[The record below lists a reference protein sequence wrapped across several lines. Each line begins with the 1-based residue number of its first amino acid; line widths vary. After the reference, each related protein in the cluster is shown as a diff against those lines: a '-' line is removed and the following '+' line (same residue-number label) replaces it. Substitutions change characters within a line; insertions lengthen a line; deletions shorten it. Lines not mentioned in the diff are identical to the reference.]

1 MKTYLLAGL
10 LALSLAGCASG
21 GPGDG
26 TDTFATDSGPPD
38 SISDVANEPETTP
51 PPKPLNDG
59 GLADGSFDLWS
70 VSTTPIQYYGGDVLT
85 SPINVYFL
93 WYGSWADPKVQPIL
107 EDLIKN
113 LDSSAWY
120 QTVTGFYEQLP
131 LAVPEAGVNNGGTLH
146 KRARPSNRLPN
157 LEGGTDAGVDASAG
171 DASITLPSKLYV
183 TGRVNFMQSVY
194 VGYTHGTSLSDDD
207 ISTIVGETVAGGLLP
222 PDPDGVYFVLTSAD
236 VTEGTWAGGF
246 CSDYCAW
253 HGNSTILNTNYRIA
267 FVGDTG
273 SCATCNLQQEY
284 VDAGFQVSPNEDW
297 SADSMA
303 TALLHELLESASDPD
318 PNTDIAWQDQY
329 GWETMDKCAWT
340 FGQPYET
347 PNHSVANIVVGA
359 RNYMIQQSWV
369 LDSDGG
375 HCALH
380 P

>member
-10 LALSLAGCASG
+10 LSLSLMGCASG
-21 GPGDG
+21 GS
-26 TDTFATDSGPPD
+26 DTFATDSGPPD
-38 SISDVANEPETTP
+38 GIGDVVNEPETTP

-59 GLADGSFDLWS
+59 GLADGSFDLWKTS
-70 VSTTPIQYYGGDVLT
+70 DTPIQYYGGPVMT

-93 WYGSWADPKVQPIL
+93 WYGSWTDPKVAPIL
-107 EDLIKN
+107 EDMIKN
-113 LDSSAWY
+113 LDSTAWY
-120 QTVTGFYEQLP
+120 QIVTPYYEQLP
-131 LAVPEAGVNNGGTLH
+131 LAVPDAGVPTDAGALH
-146 KRARPSNRLPN
+146 KRARALNKFD
-157 LEGGTDAGVDASAG
+157 GDAGVVAEAGPG
-171 DASITLPSKLYV
+171 DAGITLPSKLYV

-194 VGYTHGTSLSDDD
+194 VGYTHGTSLTDDD
-207 ISTIVGETVAGGLLP
+207 VSAVVGETVAGGLLP
-222 PDPDGVYFVLTSAD
+222 PDPDGIYVVLTSAD
-236 VTEGTWAGGF
+236 VKEGSWWGGF

-253 HGNSTILNTNYRIA
+253 HGNQAILGSNYRIA

-273 SCATCNLQQEY
+273 SCDTCNLKDQY

-303 TALLHELLESASDPD
+303 TALLHELVESATDPD
-318 PNTDIAWQDQY
+318 PNTNVAWNDAY
-329 GWETMDKCAWT
+329 GYENADKCAWT

-347 PNHSVANIVVGA
+347 PNHSVANMPIGN
-359 RNYMIQQSWV
+359 RNFMIQQNWV